1 MHTTTHKRDDL
12 VAVHNIFPTGSLSLC
27 CDVFIWPADPVMQGS
42 LFSIP
47 VMHNPIDDLYQKVGF
62 PAVAPYLESEIATHV
77 AKPARSEP
85 DKKEHAILAV
95 LRIYLFIFS
104 SPGNQPERRNT
115 VLKAIRGDKRERES
129 AQQRLKGRQHRKYGC
144 AHISCIREES

>member
-1 MHTTTHKRDDL
+1 
-12 VAVHNIFPTGSLSLC
+12 
-27 CDVFIWPADPVMQGS
+27 MQGS

-62 PAVAPYLESEIATHV
+62 PAVAPYLEFEIATHV

-95 LRIYLFIFS
+95 LRIYLFIYFF
-104 SPGNQPERRNT
+104 
-115 VLKAIRGDKRERES
+115 ES
-129 AQQRLKGRQHRKYGC
+129 WEPTG
-144 AHISCIREES
+144 EEEHCFKSYTWR